1 MKTTQQEHRLGVSK
15 NTLVTRNLKI
25 KPSKSKRIEEALS
38 DIDRLYGMDK
48 VVYNEKN
55 RNISLAYDALR
66 LCIDDVEK
74 ILKLHDIQVSADR
87 WNRFKKEYYRFV
99 DQNVKPALFM
109 SVLIERREAPG
120 CWHRL
125 PAAVFAV

>member
-74 ILKLHDIQVSADR
+74 ILKLHEVKVSADR
-87 WNRFKKEYYRFV
+87 WNRFKEEYYRFV
-99 DQNVKPALFM
+99 DQNVKDNAKQEPW
-109 SVLIERREAPG
+109 S
-120 CWHRL
+120 CH
-125 PAAVFAV
+125 

>member
-1 MKTTQQEHRLGVSK
+1 MYAPGRKTMKTTQQEHRLGVSK

-99 DQNVKPALFM
+99 DQNVKDNAKQE
-109 SVLIERREAPG
+109 SWS
-120 CWHRL
+120 CH
-125 PAAVFAV
+125 